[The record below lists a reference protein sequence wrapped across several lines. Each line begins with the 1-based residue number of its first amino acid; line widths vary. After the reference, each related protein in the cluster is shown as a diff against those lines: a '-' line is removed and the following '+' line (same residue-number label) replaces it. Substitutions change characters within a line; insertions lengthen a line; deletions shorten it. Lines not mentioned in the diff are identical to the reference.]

1 LSELSWLSVAIH
13 TTAETAE
20 RLSDA
25 LLAEGALSVTVTD
38 ASDGAF
44 QEQPI
49 FGEPGEFAGYW
60 NECVVTAMFNRDAD
74 PADAI
79 ANACAILEIP
89 AITTFETA
97 TVDEQD
103 WVKLTQSQFEPIEV
117 SPRLWIVPTWHRAP
131 NPDAINL
138 ILDPGRAFGTG
149 SHPTTLL
156 CLRWLE
162 REIQGGEIV
171 LDYGCGSGILA
182 IAAAKL
188 GAQRVIGTDIDPV
201 AIEVARANAR
211 DNNVTAE
218 FQLPDKLPSLNA
230 DVTLA
235 NILANPLQVLA
246 QIIIGRTR
254 IGGRIVL
261 SGILKNQAISVMN
274 HYRHAVDLKIA
285 GEESDWVCLAGTRAA

>member
-1 LSELSWLSVAIH
+1 MSELSWLSVAIH

-38 ASDGAF
+38 AADGAF

-49 FGEPGEFAGYW
+49 FGEPGEFVGYW
-60 NECVVTAMFNRDAD
+60 NECLVTALFAAD
-74 PADAI
+74 TDVPVVI
-79 ANACAILEIP
+79 ENACATLEIP
-89 AITTFETA
+89 AITSHRTD

-103 WVKLTQSQFEPIEV
+103 WVRLTQSQFAPIKV
-117 SPRLWIVPTWHRAP
+117 SPRLWIVPTWHQAP
-131 NPDAINL
+131 NPGAINL

-162 REIQGGEIV
+162 REIKGGETV

-188 GAQRVIGTDIDPV
+188 GARTVIGTDIDPV
-201 AIEVARANAR
+201 AIEVARSNAH
-211 DNNVTAE
+211 DNDVIAD
-218 FQLPDKLPSLNA
+218 FQLPDQVPGVLA
-230 DVTLA
+230 DVTVA
-235 NILANPLQVLA
+235 NILANPLQMLA
-246 QIIIGRTR
+246 DIIIGNTR
-254 IGGRIVL
+254 PGGRIVL
-261 SGILKNQAISVMN
+261 SGILKNQALGVMDR
-274 HYRHAVDLKIA
+274 YDQAVDLKID
-285 GEESDWVCLAGTRAA
+285 GEDSDWVCLAGQKKS

>member
-38 ASDGAF
+38 AADGAF

-74 PADAI
+74 PASAI
-79 ANACAILEIP
+79 GNACATLEIP
-89 AITTFETA
+89 AITLFRTT

-117 SPRLWIVPTWHRAP
+117 SPRLWIVPTWHQAP

-261 SGILKNQAISVMN
+261 SGILKNQAIGVMN

>member
-1 LSELSWLSVAIH
+1 LSWLSVAIQ

-20 RLSDA
+20 PLSDA

-38 ASDGAF
+38 AADGAF

-60 NECVVTAMFNRDAD
+60 NECVVTALFATDAD
-74 PADAI
+74 IPAAI
-79 ANACAILEIP
+79 GNACSTIDIP
-89 AITTFETA
+89 AITSHRTA
-97 TVDEQD
+97 IVDEQD
-103 WVKLTQSQFEPIEV
+103 WVRLTQSQFEPIEI

-131 NPDAINL
+131 NPNAINL

-162 REIQGGEIV
+162 REIKGGEIV

-188 GAQRVIGTDIDPV
+188 GAATVIGTDIDPV
-201 AIEVARANAR
+201 AIEVARTNAK
-211 DNNVTAE
+211 DNHVAAD
-218 FQLPDKLPSLNA
+218 FQLPDQLTAPPA
-230 DVTLA
+230 DVTIA

-246 QIIIGRTR
+246 AIIIEKTR
-254 IGGRIVL
+254 SGGWIVL
-261 SGILKNQAISVMN
+261 SGILKNQALGVMN
-274 HYRHAVDLKIA
+274 RYNHAVDLQIA
-285 GEESDWVCLAGTRAA
+285 GEDSDWVCLAGQKKW